1 MQDLT
6 PKSCFEILK
15 TISTTTI
22 GVSMTTKTVLLVIF
36 LVGLFPSSV
45 FAAIYMRIDE
55 NGRKTYSIT
64 PSEGAVS
71 IAPEK
76 DRLEMDGLP
85 LSSKPSNGRQQ
96 GFEPY

>member
-1 MQDLT
+1 
-6 PKSCFEILK
+6 
-15 TISTTTI
+15 
-22 GVSMTTKTVLLVIF
+22 MTTKTVLLVIF